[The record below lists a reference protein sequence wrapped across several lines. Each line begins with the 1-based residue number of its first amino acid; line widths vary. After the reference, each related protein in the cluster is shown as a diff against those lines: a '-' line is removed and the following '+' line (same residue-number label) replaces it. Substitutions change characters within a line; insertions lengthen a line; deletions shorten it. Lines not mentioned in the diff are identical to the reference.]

1 MVAWE
6 AANYILNP
14 SLTTATISGKEF
26 IINGGKLWAS
36 NIGGWDYHGADLISL
51 VCRVR
56 SSADA
61 PIVTGPGNIAIT
73 RADIAANGEDAF
85 QAVDQEGSLG
95 FNAVSGPAV
104 TFTNLRVPRE
114 RLVGCGRT
122 GPGAGE

>member
-85 QAVDQEGSLG
+85 QAVDQEGG
-95 FNAVSGPAV
+95 
-104 TFTNLRVPRE
+104 
-114 RLVGCGRT
+114 VGIQRCFWACGDIHEPSCATGEAGGGGRT